1 MALNIHK
8 ILGDT
13 LLEMCKTKKLES
25 ITVLDIIKETGIS
38 RQTFY
43 NRFRDKNDLIQWTC
57 EHNVLSGFLNNGP

>member
-13 LLEMCKTKKLES
+13 LLAMCKTKKLEA
-25 ITVLDIIKETGIS
+25 ITVSDIINETGIS

-43 NRFRDKNDLIQWTC
+43 NRFRDKNDLIQ
-57 EHNVLSGFLNNGP
+57 